1 MVLRKIAE
9 AAGRE
14 SRDIRARPVASG
26 LRLKELGSLNNLVEA
41 VVVGG

>member
-1 MVLRKIAE
+1 VVLRKIAE

-14 SRDIRARPVASG
+14 SRDIQARLVASG
-26 LRLKELGSLNNLVEA
+26 LRLKELGSLNTLAEA